1 MIIRSPRPESHFSIF
16 SNAIIRD
23 TRLSYKAR
31 GILLDLL
38 SRPDNWRIS
47 AEGLAEL
54 GTDGRVAIMSGLKE
68 LRDLGYIVTERKQ
81 DEKGHWTTES
91 VVYDQPKAGFPKSDN
106 PKSDNLPVIEE
117 PIKKNRERMGAPNG
131 SQIKELMQVYF
142 ENFTGELEP
151 GRGQIA
157 GQLQQAIKQIPFE
170 KLREL
175 VIKVALDGQI
185 VTRNTLIYAAKQP
198 KPAPATPTPPKF
210 DPAEYERPDAKPM
223 SSEVRDAILKGIG
236 RDIRGEQAESE
247 SE

>member
-23 TRLSYKAR
+23 SRLSYKAR

-117 PIKKNRERMGAPNG
+117 PIKKNRERTGAPNG
-131 SQIKELMQVYF
+131 SQIKELMQAFFDNY
-142 ENFTGELEP
+142 TGEIQP
-151 GRGQIA
+151 ARSKMA
-157 GQLQQAIKQIPFE
+157 GHLQQVFNEMPFE
-170 KLREL
+170 RLKQL
-175 VIKVALDGQI
+175 VIKVAIDGKE
-185 VTRNTLIYAAKQP
+185 VTRSTLLYAAREP
-198 KPAPATPTPPKF
+198 KTQATPTPPKF

-236 RDIRGEQAESE
+236 RDIRGEQAENE